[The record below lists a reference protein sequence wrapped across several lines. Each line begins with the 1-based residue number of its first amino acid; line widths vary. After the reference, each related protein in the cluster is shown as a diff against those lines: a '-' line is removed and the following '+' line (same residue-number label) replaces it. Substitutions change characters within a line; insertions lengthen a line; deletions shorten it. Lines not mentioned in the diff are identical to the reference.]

1 MVSRCQVHE
10 DEIKC
15 ECDRSGRQN
24 DLLCVYTSIANTFA
38 LTHLH
43 SLSGYIV
50 TVSETTTALVSVFI
64 LLYEDFFIKFSAFGF
79 LEMFLVPVLVYFHG
93 KHSELFI
100 IP

>member
-38 LTHLH
+38 DAVTHLH
-43 SLSGYIV
+43 SLSGYTV
-50 TVSETTTALVSVFI
+50 TVSESTTALDSVFI
-64 LLYEDFFIKFSAFGF
+64 FLYEDEDFFINFSAVGF
-79 LEMFLVPVLVYFHG
+79 L
-93 KHSELFI
+93 
-100 IP
+100 

>member
-38 LTHLH
+38 VTHLY
-43 SLSGYIV
+43 SLSGYTV
-50 TVSETTTALVSVFI
+50 TVVSRTTTGLDSVFI
-64 LLYEDFFIKFSAFGF
+64 LILLGEISSSFGV
-79 LEMFLVPVLVYFHG
+79 LEMHLRKCTLVQDIKMLLLDPLSF
-93 KHSELFI
+93 
-100 IP
+100 

>member
-38 LTHLH
+38 VTHLY
-43 SLSGYIV
+43 SLSGYTV
-50 TVSETTTALVSVFI
+50 TVSETTTGLDSVFI
-64 LLYEDFFIKFSAFGF
+64 LILLMEISSSFGF
-79 LEMFLVPVLVYFHG
+79 LEMFCSWSYFHG
-93 KHSELFI
+93 KHYNMGNI
-100 IP
+100 IL